1 MTDIMNDRYIHP
13 QNAINLFY
21 LWSLLLTVPRQERWN
36 ICIFFFIS
44 KILVR
49 PRPRSSS
56 LLRKSTLRSPRSS
69 LMSLMSTLWSPS
81 LHYGHW
87 GLPILIRINPVTL
100 IHTPHCPLTRKIKNI
115 FFNFENI
122 YMVQACNSNLCFS
135 LSPDKKGKIYFFN
148 FENIG

>member
-1 MTDIMNDRYIHP
+1 MILTAYCPQTREMNY
-13 QNAINLFY
+13 
-21 LWSLLLTVPRQERWN
+21 
-36 ICIFFFIS
+36 IFFLIS

-100 IHTPHCPLTRKIKNI
+100 IHTPHCPLTRKIKI
-115 FFNFENI
+115 FFKILRIFIWYEPALLLSHPRPRTSLTQKSTFKHVVS
-122 YMVQACNSNLCFS
+122 YKCCMKPSRSKLWPSANLS
-135 LSPDKKGKIYFFN
+135 
-148 FENIG
+148 